1 MKKNVYKKD
10 VVTMASYIPACYTGY
25 LNSATELTC
34 NEYDW
39 STQENCADFTTGAMT
54 LTKFKEYLNALD
66 HEKLSITTEPT
77 TKNPDHEVYRHDG
90 NKVSKWLYEVL
101 KKITPRTSDPHKYAS
116 DCQKAIAEFEKRKA
130 NDKGSRKMTVAGK
143 IAAIKK
149 KCQTLEKDMIAL
161 VGHGHPQLHIQLR
174 TEAFKLAWTQAKNEY
189 RENLASHLDLPSK
202 SEYNQM
208 CRASKISLLNREL
221 EIWTQEQELH
231 ATDTEVAKRRKF
243 IEKKLEKEQKKLE
256 KEQAK
261 PTPVSSNWDDGSNG
275 PSYWNQWRKAKK
287 QLIVASKN
295 PDKTLRQQAV
305 KAAKLEFTMVK
316 KNAPGLKKGVPWLRK
331 DAIEQTS
338 SVAPSSRTVLSYR
351 EQKRLHDEAK
361 RVGPA

>member
-1 MKKNVYKKD
+1 
-10 VVTMASYIPACYTGY
+10 MASYIPACYTGY

-243 IEKKLEKEQKKLE
+243 IEKKLEKEKNR
-256 KEQAK
+256 QAK
-261 PTPVSSNWDDGSNG
+261 PTPSSSDWDIKTNG
-275 PSYWNQWRKAKK
+275 QSYWDQWSLAKK
-287 QLIVASKN
+287 QLNDASKN
-295 PDKTLRQQAV
+295 PDKPSRQQAV
-305 KAAKLEFTMVK
+305 KAAKLELARVK
-316 KNAPGLKKGVPWLRK
+316 KNAPWLRR
-331 DAIEQTS
+331 DTIESQS
-338 SVAPSSRTVLSYR
+338 SSAPQPRGTFR
-351 EQKRLHDEAK
+351 R
-361 RVGPA
+361 PT